1 MEAIRRASAMN
12 LLRATVLSVLVA
24 CSVAVEARE
33 PDAFD
38 SATYE
43 PLFQGL
49 IYDRDVELL
58 LGYVRRSIQ
67 AIAEGR
73 EPPAPPP
80 EMETRAG
87 ELAAQLKARGTLAAF
102 MVLSLLE
109 EQAKGLRREL
119 APRPHSALPPTVP
132 YTPVGGR

>member
-1 MEAIRRASAMN
+1 MN
-12 LLRATVLSVLVA
+12 LLRATVLSGLVA
-24 CSVAVEARE
+24 CSVVVEARE

-49 IYDRDVELL
+49 IYEHDLELL
-58 LGYVRRSIQ
+58 LGYVRRAIQ

-80 EMETRAG
+80 ELETRAG

-109 EQAKGLRREL
+109 EQAKALRRDL
-119 APRPHSALPPTVP
+119 APRSQSALPPTVP
-132 YTPVGGR
+132 YTPVRGR